1 MGLLQEILHTTDVL
15 VAEAEFVPGHEGKLL
30 DYAAAMAADYDKS
43 DHDLLIEIRVK
54 LELLLGA
61 NQESRIR
68 ALENFRWWILG
79 ASSALSFLGGMAAHF
94 LMGK

>member
-15 VAEAEFVPGHEGKLL
+15 VAEAEFVPGHKGKLL
-30 DYAAAMAADYDKS
+30 NYAAMAADYDKS

-79 ASSALSFLGGMAAHF
+79 ASSALSFLGGMAAH
-94 LMGK
+94 LLLGK